1 MLVSGVE
8 AEEGLG
14 GVEAREVL
22 EVFSR
27 LGLWAGPLS
36 GALVRM
42 RVLRT
47 DTALG

>member
-22 EVFSR
+22 EFFSR
-27 LGLWAGPLS
+27 LRLLAGLLS
-36 GALVRM
+36 GALVRT
-42 RVLRT
+42 RVLRV
-47 DTALG
+47 DTPLG